1 MLNFSLEINM
11 MRNKYF
17 LTITIIII
25 KITADKILI
34 LDYIKR
40 KIMDLDKNLLR
51 NNLHWMKIQE
61 AEDIFKLI
69 RW

>member
-1 MLNFSLEINM
+1 
-11 MRNKYF
+11 MRNNYF

-25 KITADKILI
+25 KIIADKILI

-51 NNLHWMKIQE
+51 N
-61 AEDIFKLI
+61 
-69 RW
+69 